1 MRQLLSWR
9 TWAAI
14 AVLLILMT
22 VVQLLT
28 GRGPRGDSSD
38 SDPQPSIRRVE
49 TVASVMQIQAS
60 EAFGVVDGVT
70 VGSATLTL
78 DDGRSVNIA
87 RETPGEIDCADRVT
101 PASCVLLADLLG
113 EGVVWYALVNSDGP
127 AARTLVLPTLVD
139 MEDGGDT
146 GVLAN
151 TWRIKLTDGVT
162 RTCAGE
168 PRSATLRAFIESY
181 ADGGIRTVLDLDRD
195 EIVEVICEQ

>member
-28 GRGPRGDSSD
+28 GRGPRGDSSN

-127 AARTLVLPTLVD
+127 AART
-139 MEDGGDT
+139 
-146 GVLAN
+146 
-151 TWRIKLTDGVT
+151 
-162 RTCAGE
+162 
-168 PRSATLRAFIESY
+168 
-181 ADGGIRTVLDLDRD
+181 
-195 EIVEVICEQ
+195 